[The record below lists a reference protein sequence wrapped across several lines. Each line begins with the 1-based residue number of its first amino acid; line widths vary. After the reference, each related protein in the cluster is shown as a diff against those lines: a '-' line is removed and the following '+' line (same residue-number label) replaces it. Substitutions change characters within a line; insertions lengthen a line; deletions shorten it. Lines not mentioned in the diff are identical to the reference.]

1 MVDASEN
8 SNCADVA
15 ADAISYYSYKFES
28 CQDYKC
34 VVPLRKEVVIIDA
47 DLLNGELSTRAM
59 FIYN

>member
-1 MVDASEN
+1 MYSEEIDLDGCTTN
-8 SNCADVA
+8 TG
-15 ADAISYYSYKFES
+15 IES